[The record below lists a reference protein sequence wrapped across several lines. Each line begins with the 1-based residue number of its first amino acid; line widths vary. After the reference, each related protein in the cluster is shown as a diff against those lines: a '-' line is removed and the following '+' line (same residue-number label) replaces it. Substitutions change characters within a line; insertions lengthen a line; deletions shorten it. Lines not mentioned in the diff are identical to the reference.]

1 MDVLTGTDERGC
13 RTMGELAV
21 IICMD
26 GCGPEY
32 LAAADTPNLDALAR
46 RGWSV
51 TGRAVVPTVTNVN
64 NVSAVTGVFPTAHGI
79 TSNYYFDRGLGE
91 GVYMESADYLLAPTV
106 FERLAGRGL
115 TSALLTAKD
124 KLRTLLAKGVAVSAS
139 AEDPPTWLVDQIGP
153 PPSIYSVEAN
163 PWLLDA
169 IPAVLGLC
177 PELDLVFVSTTDYAM
192 HTYPP
197 DHAESQR
204 HLRKID
210 RQIGTLAERY
220 DGADMA
226 FTADH
231 GMKPK
236 TIGLDPARILGAVGI
251 DADVVPIIKDRH
263 VVHHQN
269 LGGAAYVYLRDLG
282 SEEDARERLLEEPG
296 VEAVLNRLEAAE
308 KYHLHSGRIGDLM
321 LLADVR
327 TVFGDLPDS
336 RVEVQVRSHGSLHEQ
351 EVPIIGCGPRLADVE
366 PVYNKDLTGILFPHQ

>member
-1 MDVLTGTDERGC
+1 MR
-13 RTMGELAV
+13 ELAI

-32 LAAADTPNLDALAR
+32 LAAAETPNLDFLAR
-46 RGWSV
+46 SGWGI

-64 NVSAVTGVFPTAHGI
+64 NVSVVTGAFPEVHGI
-79 TSNYYFDRGLGE
+79 TSNYYVDRGLGE
-91 GVYMESADYLLAPTV
+91 GVYMESAEYLLAPTV

-115 TSALLTAKD
+115 ASALLTAKD
-124 KLRTLLAKGVAVSAS
+124 KLRTLLARGVALSAS
-139 AEDPPTWLVDQIGP
+139 AEDPPAWLVEQIGP
-153 PPSIYSVEAN
+153 PPSIYTVEAN
-163 PWLLDA
+163 LWLLDA
-169 IPAVLGLC
+169 VPAVLGLH

-192 HTYPP
+192 HTYAP

-204 HLRKID
+204 HLFEID
-210 RQIGTLAERY
+210 RRIGTLAERY
-220 DGADMA
+220 VGADMA

-231 GMKPK
+231 GMKAK
-236 TIGLDPARILGAVGI
+236 TIGLDPGRILGAVGI

-282 SEEDARERLLEEPG
+282 SAMDARECLLEEPG
-296 VEAVLNRLEAAE
+296 VEAVLNRLEAAKE
-308 KYHLHSGRIGDLM
+308 YHLHSGRIGDLM

-351 EVPIIGCGPRLADVE
+351 EVPIIGCGPRLADAE
-366 PVYNKDLTGILFPHQ
+366 PVYNKDLTGILFAHQ